1 MSSSSTD
8 FENDA
13 GASRP
18 IPSFDTSKLKL
29 STLSSASDI
38 DAPDYLEYENSGRGL
53 MQTMFANAGLSYLL
67 GTVGGGVYGFQEGL
81 KHTPSHRF
89 RIKLN
94 SVLNHCSRHGSR
106 VGNMLGVWSVLY
118 TFYENMADQV
128 SFNQ

>member
-1 MSSSSTD
+1 MNSSSTD

-29 STLSSASDI
+29 SKLSSASDI
-38 DAPDYLEYENSGRGL
+38 DTPDYLEYENSGRGL

-94 SVLNHCSRHGSR
+94 SVLNFIHIS
-106 VGNMLGVWSVLY
+106 
-118 TFYENMADQV
+118 
-128 SFNQ
+128 